1 MSGCECKSGFF
12 SLRDCDGAP
21 AGSCSACGRTVCSR
35 HLSPASGFSQC
46 LDCHARSSQQP
57 VPVEEPARP
66 EKIET
71 YDDYQRSLAKKPA
84 DGQARP
90 KGAGEDAA
98 LDDEWTY
105 GARHRFYS
113 SGYHPLY
120 TGSHYNRY
128 YDSYDTR
135 SFDETGAAESEVET
149 DDGGAGFGDS

>member
-21 AGSCSACGRTVCSR
+21 AGSCSACGRTVCTR

-46 LDCHARSSQQP
+46 LDCHARAAQQQEGQQAAP
-57 VPVEEPARP
+57 GAVP
-66 EKIET
+66 
-71 YDDYQRSLAKKPA
+71 
-84 DGQARP
+84 
-90 KGAGEDAA
+90 AGDAA
-98 LDDEWTY
+98 LDDQWTY
-105 GARHRFYS
+105 GARHRFYA
-113 SGYHPLY
+113 SGYAPIY
-120 TGSHYNRY
+120 AGSHYNRY